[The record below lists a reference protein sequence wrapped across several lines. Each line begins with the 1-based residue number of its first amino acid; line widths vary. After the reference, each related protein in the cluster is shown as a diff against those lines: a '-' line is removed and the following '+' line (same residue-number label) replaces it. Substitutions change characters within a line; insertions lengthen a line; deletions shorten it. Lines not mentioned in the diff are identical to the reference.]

1 MVLYE
6 RALNLPGAAGGP
18 VYERRWYGQ
27 ALGKLGDGY
36 AAPGNGEKASEF
48 YERYIAMYKNAD
60 PPITRQVTEVK
71 AKLAKQSGEPSP
83 VTTSVKK

>member
-1 MVLYE
+1 
-6 RALNLPGAAGGP
+6 
-18 VYERRWYGQ
+18 
-27 ALGKLGDGY
+27 
-36 AAPGNGEKASEF
+36 
-48 YERYIAMYKNAD
+48 MYKNAD